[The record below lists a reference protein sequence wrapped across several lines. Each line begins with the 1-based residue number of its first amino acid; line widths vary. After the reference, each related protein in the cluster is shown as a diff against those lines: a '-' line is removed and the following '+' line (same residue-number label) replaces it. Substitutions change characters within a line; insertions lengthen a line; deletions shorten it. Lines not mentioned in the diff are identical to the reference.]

1 MSQTGGTLL
10 IANDYQ
16 DRYHR
21 RASIDRVRPM
31 IPTPATAFDLATP
44 AAVDRLGRCAR
55 GWSGWVTGLAPTD
68 RLTIPWAEM
77 ERRLLEMGFV
87 EGARIE
93 ILHEGPF
100 GRDPLAVRVDDLT
113 VALRRREADVILVSE
128 G

>member
-1 MSQTGGTLL
+1 
-10 IANDYQ
+10 
-16 DRYHR
+16 
-21 RASIDRVRPM
+21 M

-44 AAVDRLGRCAR
+44 APADRLGRCAR
-55 GWSGWVTGLAPTD
+55 GWSGWVTGLAATEG
-68 RLTIPWAEM
+68 LTIPWAEM

-87 EGARIE
+87 EGAKVE

-113 VALRRREADVILVSE
+113 VALRRRDADVVLVSE

>member
-1 MSQTGGTLL
+1 MSQASGTIL
-10 IANDYQ
+10 IANDFQ
-16 DRYHR
+16 DRYQHR
-21 RASIDRVRPM
+21 RPFDGWPPM
-31 IPTPATAFDLATP
+31 IPTRESLFTPATSLP
-44 AAVDRLGRCAR
+44 VGKLGRCTR
-55 GWSGWVTGLAPTD
+55 GWSGWVTGLAPTED
-68 RLTIPWAEM
+68 LSIPWVEM

-113 VALRRREADVILVSE
+113 VALRRREADVVLVAE